1 MWASTPVVLRVG
13 FLGQQHWHQLELIRC
28 RFSGTPTPAPR
39 PTEAGSLW
47 WGPAICVFSA
57 LQGILVLAQ
66 G

>member
-1 MWASTPVVLRVG
+1 MQILMNPN
-13 FLGQQHWHQLELIRC
+13 
-28 RFSGTPTPAPR
+28 PTPR

-57 LQGILVLAQ
+57 LQGILMLAQ